1 MKKTLVMLL
10 LLALPLLAAAPAARA
25 QSSFGVAW
33 SLGMP
38 LGDMDEFAPGLSARG
53 VSLDYRRFRS
63 RTFAVGASAGWNVFS
78 EAFDGTYSDGTISLT
93 AKRWDTINAVPIY
106 VSGFHYFGED
116 RRSQRWY
123 AGLNGGTVYL
133 ERTVE
138 IGSYLFEDK
147 TWHLA
152 VAPEIG
158 VQLPWDAFLG
168 YLSLRYN
175 VAFEGDGVPTQSWF
189 DLRLGFGLD

>member
-1 MKKTLVMLL
+1 M
-10 LLALPLLAAAPAARA
+10 
-25 QSSFGVAW
+25 
-33 SLGMP
+33 
-38 LGDMDEFAPGLSARG
+38 
-53 VSLDYRRFRS
+53 
-63 RTFAVGASAGWNVFS
+63 
-78 EAFDGTYSDGTISLT
+78 
-93 AKRWDTINAVPIY
+93 PIY

-168 YLSLRYN
+168 YLALRYN

>member
-1 MKKTLVMLL
+1 MNRLIVMLIL
-10 LLALPLLAAAPAARA
+10 TALPVLAAVPAARA

-33 SLGMP
+33 SLALP
-38 LGDMDEFAPGLSARG
+38 TGDTDEFAPGLSARG

-63 RTFAVGASAGWNVFS
+63 RTFAVGASAGWNVFN
-78 EAFDGTYSDGTISLT
+78 EAWDGTYTDGDISLT
-93 AKRWDTINAVPIY
+93 AKRWNTINAVPIY
-106 VSGFHYFGED
+106 VSGFRYFGED
-116 RRSQRWY
+116 RRAKRWY
-123 AGLNGGTVYL
+123 AGFNAGTIYM

-138 IGSYLFEDK
+138 IGQYLFEDN

-152 VAPEIG
+152 VAPEVG

-168 YLSLRYN
+168 YLALRYN
-175 VAFEGDGVPTQSWF
+175 VAFASGDVSTQGWF